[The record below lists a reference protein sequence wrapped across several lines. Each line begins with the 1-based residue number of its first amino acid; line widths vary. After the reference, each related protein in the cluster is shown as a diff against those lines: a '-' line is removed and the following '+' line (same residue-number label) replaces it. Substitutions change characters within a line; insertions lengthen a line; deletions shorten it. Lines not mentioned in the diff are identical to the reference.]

1 MDSHFNEADVLK
13 KIISG
18 DRKAF
23 SSLYQQHLSEL
34 YNYIYLFTKS
44 RESSEEIVQDIF
56 VKIWEKK
63 ENLQYITSFKP
74 YLFKS
79 AKNLLLD
86 EIRRNAVKAK
96 AINALKPDSE
106 DSNERTDEP
115 LIYKQHMKIAEE
127 AIAMLPEKRRA
138 IFLMR
143 TREELSLDEIAA
155 KLNISKSVVKKQ
167 LYAGISFVRQYMHR
181 NEILSFFMLLHIFL
195 NYLQRGSF

>member
-1 MDSHFNEADVLK
+1 MDPHFNEADILK

-23 SSLYQQHLSEL
+23 STLYQRHLSEL

-63 ENLQYITSFKP
+63 EHLQYITSFKP
-74 YLFKS
+74 YLYKS

-96 AINALKPDSE
+96 AVNALKPDSE
-106 DSNERTDEP
+106 DSNERTDEA

-167 LYAGISFVRQYMHR
+167 LYAGISFVRQHMHR
-181 NEILSFFMLLHIFL
+181 NEILSFFLLLHIFL